1 MAWHQL
7 VAVPSWA
14 ICFDVVLDAHVPFL
28 TLSGLYVGANRGC
41 QTHQSIAIS
50 QHTFPKFS
58 GIVLLSLIVLDSILA
73 CIVLSDLDNYS
84 FELCDRSSLSYYMT
98 AVILEIF
105 LKSAAVLIF
114 RKWENNSTKYIYI
127 LQLAWVDSYR
137 KGEHI

>member
-28 TLSGLYVGANRGC
+28 TLSGLYVGANRDC

-84 FELCDRSSLSYYMT
+84 FELFLFVCLSFTLSFQPLLPYYT
-98 AVILEIF
+98 LLRNSRPGKVGVIGALFPI
-105 LKSAAVLIF
+105 I
-114 RKWENNSTKYIYI
+114 
-127 LQLAWVDSYR
+127 
-137 KGEHI
+137 